1 MLSADSACWSI
12 PPFYKIPLKRG
23 DKMGQDTI
31 QAIREAEQKAD
42 QIEQQAQAE
51 SASILA
57 QARSQAKEEMDQ
69 MLARARADS
78 RQALQQARQKADETL
93 TQAAAAAESE
103 IQTMRKN
110 ASAKKGEAIRM
121 ILSELI

>member
-1 MLSADSACWSI
+1 
-12 PPFYKIPLKRG
+12 
-23 DKMGQDTI
+23 
-31 QAIREAEQKAD
+31 
-42 QIEQQAQAE
+42 
-51 SASILA
+51 
-57 QARSQAKEEMDQ
+57 